1 VLVAAVL
8 FHAAVVLLD
17 YHFEL
22 PRLSFYLGTT
32 LSASLL
38 FGMLV
43 MRPLGSVQATASFKG
58 APGYR
63 HGDMMAAWSVLP
75 VRREAVLRGVFLH
88 GIITAAL
95 VWTLVIAANC
105 WANWLATGTICL
117 IDTDGDPVGWIMW
130 PAYLMVPCIAGFLVA
145 GAVGNV
151 PLAFLSFIC
160 AVAFLPVR
168 FVQHEM
174 GVSSV
179 GGTVFLLLLAIVG
192 SAPALIYLRKPHA
205 RREERHAARGEATYQ
220 QGAP

>member
-1 VLVAAVL
+1 LAAVL
-8 FHAAVVLLD
+8 FQAAVVLVD
-17 YHFEL
+17 YYFEL

-38 FGMLV
+38 FGVLV
-43 MRPLGSVQATASFKG
+43 LRPLGSVQATASFKG

-63 HGDMMAAWSVLP
+63 HGDMIAAWSVLP

-88 GIITAAL
+88 GLITGAF
-95 VWTLVIAANC
+95 VWTLVVAANF

-130 PAYLMVPCIAGFLVA
+130 PEYLAVPCVAAFLVA
-145 GAVGNV
+145 GAVGT

-160 AVAFLPVR
+160 AIAFLPVR
-168 FVQHEM
+168 FVQHEL
-174 GVSSV
+174 GVSAA
-179 GGTVFLLLLAIVG
+179 GGAAFLVLLAIVG
-192 SAPALIYLRKPHA
+192 SAPALIYLRKPYA
-205 RREERHAARGEATYQ
+205 RREEHHAARDEATYP